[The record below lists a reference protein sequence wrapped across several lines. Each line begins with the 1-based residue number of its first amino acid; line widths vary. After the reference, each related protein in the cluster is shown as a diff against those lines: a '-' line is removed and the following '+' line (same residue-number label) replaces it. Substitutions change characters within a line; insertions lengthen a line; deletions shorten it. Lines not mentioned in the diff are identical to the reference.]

1 VNSAQLS
8 PIANHLWQSTLFAA
22 IAGLLTLFLRNN
34 RARSRHWVWLAA
46 SLKFLIPFSVLI
58 SLGGHIH
65 WRTAPQITPSGISVV
80 MDEVTRPFT
89 APAASPVPMSTALPP
104 ASIIPA
110 FLYAIWA
117 GGFLGISCSWWV
129 RWRQIRVA
137 VRAGTDVQ
145 LALPIRAVSSP
156 TLLEPGVFGVLR
168 PVMLLPE
175 GIFDRL
181 TVAQLKGVIAHE
193 ICHVNHRD
201 NLMAA
206 LHMFVE
212 TVFWFHPL
220 VWWIGRRMV
229 EERERACDEEVLRLG
244 GEPRVYA
251 EGILNVCKLY
261 AESPLTCVSGIAGA
275 NLRTRIAAIMNS
287 RPVAEL
293 SVVKKTVL
301 AGTAAAALA
310 LPVAIGVVN
319 APAVRAQSSQSLPVS
334 QPRFEVAS
342 IKRCALDD
350 TPFAAS
356 GGRGGGGG
364 GAIGDPGMFRTGCVT
379 VRALIQTAYI
389 RYANGQ
395 VLPPASQLKSQPLQ
409 GGPAW
414 IDSDR
419 YTIDAKPGAPQAKAV
434 MGGPM
439 LQALLEDRFKLKVHR
454 EKREVR
460 AYALVVAKGGP
471 KLEATK
477 EGGCTPAD
485 PAQGPP
491 PIVPGQPLPCGYI
504 GEAKGGDGIEAVG
517 VTMASI
523 CQIF

>member
-1 VNSAQLS
+1 VNLTYLS
-8 PIANHLWQSTLFAA
+8 PLENHLWQSTLFAA
-22 IAGLLTLFLRNN
+22 LAGLLTLALRNN
-34 RARSRHWVWLAA
+34 RARSRHRVWLAA
-46 SLKFLIPFSVLI
+46 SWKFLIPFSVLI
-58 SLGGHIH
+58 SLGSHIH

-89 APAASPVPMSTALPP
+89 VAAASPAPMSTALPP
-104 ASIIPA
+104 ANIIPA

-175 GIFDRL
+175 GILDRL

-261 AESPLTCVSGIAGA
+261 AESPLTCVSGVAGS
-275 NLRTRIAAIMNS
+275 NLRTRIAAIMNN

-310 LPVAIGVVN
+310 RT
-319 APAVRAQSSQSLPVS
+319 RAMIWSS
-334 QPRFEVAS
+334 
-342 IKRCALDD
+342 
-350 TPFAAS
+350 
-356 GGRGGGGG
+356 
-364 GAIGDPGMFRTGCVT
+364 
-379 VRALIQTAYI
+379 
-389 RYANGQ
+389 
-395 VLPPASQLKSQPLQ
+395 
-409 GGPAW
+409 
-414 IDSDR
+414 
-419 YTIDAKPGAPQAKAV
+419 
-434 MGGPM
+434 
-439 LQALLEDRFKLKVHR
+439 
-454 EKREVR
+454 
-460 AYALVVAKGGP
+460 
-471 KLEATK
+471 
-477 EGGCTPAD
+477 
-485 PAQGPP
+485 
-491 PIVPGQPLPCGYI
+491 
-504 GEAKGGDGIEAVG
+504 
-517 VTMASI
+517 
-523 CQIF
+523 